1 MLLQHFADIPNLLP
15 QNKKQKSQQDSQDD
29 TFDGLAASTNHS
41 EPNEALAPT
50 VNVDEM
56 IKQWPH
62 RSAQIRHLHGILV
75 AERSPPAP
83 LLLSGPSG
91 TGKSAIVTQLC
102 DGLPRLVVSHI
113 LCRGFS
119 TPKLLFRHIVP
130 RTSEIGRASCRERVC
145 QYV

>member
-50 VNVDEM
+50 VDVDEM

-62 RSAQIRHLHGILV
+62 RSAQIRHLHGIL
-75 AERSPPAP
+75 AAARSPPAP
-83 LLLSGPSG
+83 FLLSGPSG
-91 TGKSAIVTQLC
+91 TGKSDRKST
-102 DGLPRLVVSHI
+102 RLNSSH
-113 LCRGFS
+113 
-119 TPKLLFRHIVP
+119 
-130 RTSEIGRASCRERVC
+130 
-145 QYV
+145 